1 MNFYKD
7 PRKMDK
13 KTLFFIITGG
23 VLILTLFFSIKNGN
37 NNIVSKAILETAS
50 PVNGQISEARGG
62 LSNLLS
68 NFFPNGQ
75 KDARIQELESQVAEL
90 RDKQI
95 HEFIVQRNVI
105 ELRELKGA
113 LNFIED
119 EYEQSYITTS
129 IVAKNDGNYYTT
141 FTLSAGENDGVK
153 KDSIVLA
160 GKGLVGRIYEVSPN
174 YSKAISILDNKSS
187 VSFEVLRNNEYT
199 GIASQ
204 NINIDSETD
213 FEGFIK
219 GYMFDIDYDV
229 VPGDVII
236 TSGLGMY
243 PKGIQIGEI
252 YEVIEDPN
260 NLLKYVK
267 IRPYVNF
274 RNLSKLLILNPRE
287 IN

>member
-7 PRKMDK
+7 PRKMEK

-23 VLILTLFFSIKNGN
+23 ILILTLFFSIKNGN

-62 LSNLLS
+62 FSNLLS
-68 NFFPNGQ
+68 RIFPNGQ
-75 KDARIQELESQVAEL
+75 KDIKIQELENQVAEL

-95 HEFIVQRNVI
+95 HDFIVQRDVI

-119 EYEQSYITTS
+119 EYEQNYITTS

-160 GKGLVGRIYEVSPN
+160 GKGLVGRIYEVSAN

-243 PKGIQIGEI
+243 PRGIQIGEI

>member
-7 PRKMDK
+7 PRKMEK

-23 VLILTLFFSIKNGN
+23 ILILTLFFSIKNGN

-62 LSNLLS
+62 FSNLLS
-68 NFFPNGQ
+68 RIFPNGQ
-75 KDARIQELESQVAEL
+75 KDIKIQELENQVAEL

-95 HEFIVQRNVI
+95 HDFIVQRDVI

-119 EYEQSYITTS
+119 EYEQNYITTS

-160 GKGLVGRIYEVSPN
+160 GKGLVGRVYEVSPN

-243 PKGIQIGEI
+243 PRGIQIGEI
-252 YEVIEDPN
+252 YEVVEDPN

-274 RNLSKLLILNPRE
+274 RNLGKLLILNPRE

>member
-7 PRKMDK
+7 PRKMEK

-23 VLILTLFFSIKNGN
+23 ILILTLFFSIKNGN

-62 LSNLLS
+62 FSNLLS
-68 NFFPNGQ
+68 RLFPNGQ
-75 KDARIQELESQVAEL
+75 KDIRIQELENQVAEL

-95 HEFIVQRNVI
+95 HDFIVQRDVI

-119 EYEQSYITTS
+119 EYEQNYITTS

-160 GKGLVGRIYEVSPN
+160 GKGLVGRVYEVSPN

-243 PKGIQIGEI
+243 PRGIQIGEI

-260 NLLKYVK
+260 NLLKYVN

-274 RNLSKLLILNPRE
+274 RNLGKLLILNPRE

>member
-7 PRKMDK
+7 PRKMEK

-23 VLILTLFFSIKNGN
+23 ILILTLFFSIKNGN

-62 LSNLLS
+62 FSNLLS
-68 NFFPNGQ
+68 RLFPNGQ
-75 KDARIQELESQVAEL
+75 KDIRIQELENQVAEL

-95 HEFIVQRNVI
+95 HDFIVQRDVI

-119 EYEQSYITTS
+119 EYEQNYITTS

-160 GKGLVGRIYEVSPN
+160 GKGLVGRVYEVSPN

-243 PKGIQIGEI
+243 PRGIQIGEI

>member
-7 PRKMDK
+7 PRKMEK

-23 VLILTLFFSIKNGN
+23 ILILTLFFSIKNGN

-62 LSNLLS
+62 FSNLLS
-68 NFFPNGQ
+68 RLFPNGQ
-75 KDARIQELESQVAEL
+75 KDIRIQELENQVAEL

-95 HEFIVQRNVI
+95 HDFIVQRDVI

-119 EYEQSYITTS
+119 EYEQNYITTS

-160 GKGLVGRIYEVSPN
+160 GKGLVGRVYEVSPN

-243 PKGIQIGEI
+243 PRGIQIGEI

-274 RNLSKLLILNPRE
+274 RNLGKLLILNPRE

>member
-7 PRKMDK
+7 PRKMEK
-13 KTLFFIITGG
+13 KTLFFIVTGG
-23 VLILTLFFSIKNGN
+23 ILILTLFFSIKNGN
-37 NNIVSKAILETAS
+37 NNIASKAILETTS

-62 LSNLLS
+62 FSNLIS
-68 NFFPNGQ
+68 SFFPNGQ
-75 KDARIQELESQVAEL
+75 KDIKIQELENQVAEL

-95 HEFIVQRNVI
+95 HDFIVQRDVI

-119 EYEQSYITTS
+119 EYEQNYITTS

-160 GKGLVGRIYEVSPN
+160 GKGLVGRIYEVSAN

-219 GYMFDIDYDV
+219 GYMFDINYDV

-243 PKGIQIGEI
+243 PRGIQIGEI